1 MAAVLSTQRT
11 IGCGEWGFRELPL
24 EEHFRLAGELGFRYL
39 EFGIGGGQPGRLSEQ
54 PHAAEVAG
62 LRELGRRHGLATP
75 FCCVENDFTL
85 PEADAHAAML
95 DKVLEQARAAADCG
109 ATHLRVFAGFTA
121 LEDMD
126 EACWARMLDGL
137 ARTDAL
143 CEQLGMAVS
152 IETHGGIRFLE
163 DGAAVHTNTCTTDPQ
178 GLARMLREM
187 PARVGFNFDPGNIKA
202 VRPEDATCCLDV
214 IDERINYCHLKD
226 WRRQGDGWVAT
237 AVGEDDLDYAA
248 LLTRMSFGGVYLIE
262 YEPTHDVVDGIRRS
276 LAHLDR
282 VAPGWS
288 FE

>member
-1 MAAVLSTQRT
+1 MTTHRT

-24 EEHFRLAGELGFRYL
+24 EEHFQLAGELGFRYL

-54 PHAAEVAG
+54 PGAAEVAG
-62 LRELGRRHGLATP
+62 LRDLGRRHGLATP

-85 PEADAHAAML
+85 PDADAHAAML
-95 DKVLEQARAAADCG
+95 GKVLEQARAAADCG

-126 EACWARMLDGL
+126 EACWGRMIDGL

-143 CEQLGMAVS
+143 CEQLGMLVS

-163 DGAAVHTNTCTTDPQ
+163 DGAAVHTNTCTTDPE

-202 VRPEDATCCLDV
+202 VRPEDPTCCLDV

-248 LLTRMSFGGVYLIE
+248 LLARMSFAGVYLIE